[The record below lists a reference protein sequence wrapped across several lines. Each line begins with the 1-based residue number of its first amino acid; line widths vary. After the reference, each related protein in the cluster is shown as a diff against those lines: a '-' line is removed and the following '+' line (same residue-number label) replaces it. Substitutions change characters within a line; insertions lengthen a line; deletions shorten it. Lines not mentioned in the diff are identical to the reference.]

1 MTIVKTHQDH
11 IGRRVFGHQ
20 PLNLGKDLVRS
31 LLVLVRKPG
40 VNLDSIRDV
49 GKEGRIERNEVDA
62 KIGMNGQ
69 TVKILLHL
77 VRLEKRYNIQLFW
90 VGALMSDH
98 NRRLSGP
105 KSNEN

>member
-1 MTIVKTHQDH
+1 VL
-11 IGRRVFGHQ
+11 GHQ
-20 PLNLGKDLVRS
+20 SLNLGKDPVRK

-49 GKEGRIERNEVDA
+49 GKEGRIWGNEVDA

-69 TVKILLHL
+69 TVKILLYL
-77 VRLEKRYNIQLFW
+77 VRLEKRYNIQLFR
-90 VGALMSDH
+90 VGSLMSDH

-105 KSNEN
+105 KSNKN